1 MVHRALILFTV
12 YFTFKLSAHIFS
24 LIFAVSLPVA
34 LVLAHASFRLRNLN
48 SKLANLDKSA
58 KIITPMQS
66 LLDKFDMM
74 VQVTRD
80 RSTFQALSYSNDR
93 QLRPKHKT
101 SGKEH

>member
-1 MVHRALILFTV
+1 MVHKALILFTV
-12 YFTFKLSAHIFS
+12 YFTFKWSANIAS
-24 LIFAVSLPVA
+24 LIFAVSLPAA

-48 SKLANLDKSA
+48 SKLANLDKST

-66 LLDKFDMM
+66 LLDMFDMM

-80 RSTFQALSYSNDR
+80 RSTWAALSYSNDR

-101 SGKEH
+101 SVKEH